1 MLIEFGRF
9 QSKYQC
15 QQNEEQECMGG
26 YGIPFYPSWGKV
38 PKKVLFQ
45 NVPNKNVILKGSQR
59 IFIVLK
65 GLGFV
70 MSDL

>member
-38 PKKVLFQ
+38 PKKYYSKMFRIRMLFLKVPKDIYCSERIGFC
-45 NVPNKNVILKGSQR
+45 NV
-59 IFIVLK
+59 
-65 GLGFV
+65 
-70 MSDL
+70 

>member
-26 YGIPFYPSWGKV
+26 YGIPIQVGERCRKSIIP
-38 PKKVLFQ
+38 
-45 NVPNKNVILKGSQR
+45 
-59 IFIVLK
+59 
-65 GLGFV
+65 
-70 MSDL
+70 